1 MSCVQVK
8 FIHDPSRHVQRHGL
22 VAFHWECSGNAT
34 NHDAELGEKDS
45 ERTLCM
51 HEIAWAPRVQPLS
64 IGTA

>member
-1 MSCVQVK
+1 MSEFCNVY
-8 FIHDPSRHVQRHGL
+8 DEGRSRHVQRQ
-22 VAFHWECSGNAT
+22 NAINPT

-51 HEIAWAPRVQPLS
+51 HKIAWAPRVQPLS